1 MRIYRYL
8 MEHKL
13 AFAAV
18 VLCFVIQACCELALP
33 NYTSNIVDVGIQQS
47 GIENASPEVLSQ
59 DTYEKVCMLASQTE
73 ESTIRGAYDYDESK
87 GYYVLNDTGKQQRE
101 ALDSAISLPLV
112 YSYYAQSSTEFSL
125 DDLLLVYNFGLISK
139 DQIQQMVQQVLSSA
153 EQAGEISD
161 SMLSQQAI
169 VAARAEYDTCGVSTS
184 DIQMNYL
191 VHVGLMMLLLAAVA
205 MIVHCIMNFFAC
217 QNATKIGRDL
227 RSRFFTRIVEFSD
240 AEVDKFSAASLITRG
255 TNDIQQIQ
263 MVCMMAQRMV
273 VYTVTISIGA
283 IIMIAQTNVEMSW
296 IIALAIVVIALVI
309 GILFAVTMPKF
320 KIMQTLVDKV
330 NQVSREM
337 LTGLP
342 VIRAFGRENFELD
355 RFQDANKKLM
365 GTQLFTNRAMAFM
378 MPTMMLVMNAVSV
391 AIVWIGGHY
400 VDLGT
405 VQTGDLIAFITYSMI
420 IVMSFLMIGVIAVI
434 FPRANVAAQ
443 RVDEVINTACS
454 IQDALEVYDAQLPC
468 GGEAVGAAGAASAAA
483 AGAGDGEAA
492 GTGAA
497 GAGADAAAAGA
508 ALLPGAEIRFNDV
521 CFRYADDCKNVLDH
535 VSFTAP
541 AGKTTAIIGSTG
553 SGKSTI
559 IRLIERFY
567 DVSEGSIEL
576 DGIDIRHLS
585 QKALRATFGYVPQ
598 KAFLFS
604 GTIESNVAYGTGEL
618 PQERLDQALDI
629 AQASSFVNAKP
640 QGVHEPIAQGGTNV
654 SGGQRQRL
662 AIARALATNARAYLF
677 DDSFSALDYKT
688 DAALRHDLNTRLAG
702 RTVLIVAQ
710 RISTI
715 MNADVIVVLD
725 EGHVVGIG
733 THEQLLN
740 ACQEYKEIALSQLS
754 EEELAMG
761 GDA

>member
-59 DTYEKVCMLASQTE
+59 DTYETVCMLASQAE

-87 GYYVLNDTGKQQRE
+87 GYYVLNSAGKQQRE
-101 ALDSAISLPLV
+101 ALDSVISLPLV

-139 DQIQQMVQQVLSSA
+139 DQIQQMVQQALSTA
-153 EQAGEISD
+153 EQSGEINE
-161 SMLSQQAI
+161 SMISQQAI
-169 VAARAEYDTCGVSTS
+169 VAARAEYDACEVSTS

-191 VHVGLMMLLLAAVA
+191 IHVGLMMLLLAAVA

-443 RVDEVINTACS
+443 RVDEVIGAACS

-468 GGEAVGAAGAASAAA
+468 GGEA
-483 AGAGDGEAA
+483 
-492 GTGAA
+492 A
-497 GAGADAAAAGA
+497 GAGAANAGVP
-508 ALLPGAEIRFNDV
+508 LPGAEIRFNDV

-576 DGIDIRHLS
+576 DGINIRHLS

-618 PQERLDQALDI
+618 PPERLDQALDI

-733 THEQLLN
+733 THEQLLEG
-740 ACQEYKEIALSQLS
+740 CETYREIALSQLS

>member
-161 SMLSQQAI
+161 SMISQQAI

-468 GGEAVGAAGAASAAA
+468 GGEA
-483 AGAGDGEAA
+483 D
-492 GTGAA
+492 
-497 GAGADAAAAGA
+497 
-508 ALLPGAEIRFNDV
+508 R
-521 CFRYADDCKNVLDH
+521 
-535 VSFTAP
+535 
-541 AGKTTAIIGSTG
+541 
-553 SGKSTI
+553 KS
-559 IRLIERFY
+559 
-567 DVSEGSIEL
+567 
-576 DGIDIRHLS
+576 
-585 QKALRATFGYVPQ
+585 
-598 KAFLFS
+598 
-604 GTIESNVAYGTGEL
+604 
-618 PQERLDQALDI
+618 
-629 AQASSFVNAKP
+629 
-640 QGVHEPIAQGGTNV
+640 
-654 SGGQRQRL
+654 
-662 AIARALATNARAYLF
+662 
-677 DDSFSALDYKT
+677 
-688 DAALRHDLNTRLAG
+688 
-702 RTVLIVAQ
+702 
-710 RISTI
+710 
-715 MNADVIVVLD
+715 VV
-725 EGHVVGIG
+725 
-733 THEQLLN
+733 
-740 ACQEYKEIALSQLS
+740 
-754 EEELAMG
+754 
-761 GDA
+761 